1 MSKLNK
7 KFYNILNRMNDR
19 SLSAKDI
26 PHEDLVTLLECGFLN
41 RENYNIVSGK
51 GILALDE
58 YRTDKLEKIKSCIIL
73 FTSIASF
80 IISIFTLLKQ

>member
-7 KFYNILNRMNDR
+7 KFYNILNRMSDR

-58 YRTDKLEKIKSCIIL
+58 YRSNKCERLKSYIIL
-73 FTSIASF
+73 LTSIIGCAVG
-80 IISIFTLLKQ
+80 IFSCFKK